1 MGRGRKG
8 VLDYNVHKC
17 NVKSEE
23 LSNLLVET
31 KGKAQRLKCAEQL
44 CGCECVWGVIVA
56 PV

>member
-8 VLDYNVHKC
+8 VVDYNVHKC

-23 LSNLLVET
+23 LSIFMVET

-44 CGCECVWGVIVA
+44 CG
-56 PV
+56 